1 MFVKS
6 LRLIKSK
13 YHKNRPSKIQNFMDM
28 AVVIS
33 QRSHDEETKVG
44 ALLINNESS
53 AILAT
58 GYNGFVRGANDKKL
72 PTKRPKKYE
81 YMLHAEQN
89 LISNCAK
96 HGISMQNSKLICTL
110 SPCKLCMRM
119 LFNCGITE
127 VIVKE
132 LYKDFNDILQM
143 KDIKV
148 ECKKSPEDGFYRI
161 RYSV

>member
-1 MFVKS
+1 
-6 LRLIKSK
+6 
-13 YHKNRPSKIQNFMDM
+13 MDM

-89 LISNCAK
+89 LISSVTQA
-96 HGISMQNSKLICTL
+96 G
-110 SPCKLCMRM
+110 
-119 LFNCGITE
+119 GA
-127 VIVKE
+127 
-132 LYKDFNDILQM
+132 
-143 KDIKV
+143 
-148 ECKKSPEDGFYRI
+148 KKSFKKA
-161 RYSV
+161 SKKSSKKASKKVA